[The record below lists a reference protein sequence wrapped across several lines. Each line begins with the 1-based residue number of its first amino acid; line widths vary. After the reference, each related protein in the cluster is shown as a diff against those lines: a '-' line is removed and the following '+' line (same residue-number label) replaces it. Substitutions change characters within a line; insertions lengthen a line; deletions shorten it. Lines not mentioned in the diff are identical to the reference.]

1 MNFKYRLMFR
11 AQVNLKLITR
21 NYGGGEQN
29 VMLRK
34 YTKTK
39 MFSDFFPFGGCLFS
53 IINHGFLSVF
63 GLFLYANDFDFL

>member
-1 MNFKYRLMFR
+1 MFH
-11 AQVNLKLITR
+11 AWVKLKLITR

-34 YTKTK
+34 YT
-39 MFSDFFPFGGCLFS
+39 DFFPFGGRLFS

-63 GLFLYANDFDFL
+63 GLFLYANNFDFL

>member
-1 MNFKYRLMFR
+1 MNFKYRLMFH
-11 AQVNLKLITR
+11 AWVNLKLITR

-39 MFSDFFPFGGCLFS
+39 MFSDFFPFGGHLFS
-53 IINHGFLSVF
+53 YNQSWFSVF